1 MTLATPTR
9 LSRIP
14 QHTGHG
20 VGDGVGALARRYA
33 AYMNGCDFA
42 SQLRAQRVSRRQ
54 YAAFLS
60 MMYPC
65 VVGFNR
71 ALILSIAKVDHV
83 RHSSFVRALAE
94 QLHEEQ
100 GHNQMWR
107 GAMDLFGIDHARLYS
122 DFRGYISSMSREELD
137 LRTAGVLDALTADP
151 ANVSPGFFVG
161 APFPEPVVAICH
173 FLWSS
178 ACAEQVHYWEHF
190 ASQSGIEMVIFD
202 VVSGTV
208 LPGVVGNRELDLG
221 LASTKWWREHGRL
234 PGDTPGVKSDEEK
247 HLELARIALNRSD
260 SAREHRD
267 AIVRR
272 AEDTMRLFAATLVAQ
287 SSASLNF
294 PIERYTV

>member
-1 MTLATPTR
+1 
-9 LSRIP
+9 
-14 QHTGHG
+14 
-20 VGDGVGALARRYA
+20 
-33 AYMNGCDFA
+33 MNTCDFA
-42 SQLRAQRVSRRQ
+42 AQLRAQRVSRRQ
-54 YAAFLS
+54 YSAFLA

-107 GAMDLFGIDHARLYS
+107 AAMDLFGIDHARVYA
-122 DFRGYISSMSREELD
+122 DFRAYIGSMSREELD
-137 LRTAGVLDALTADP
+137 LRTAGVLDALIADP
-151 ANVSPGFFVG
+151 KNVAPGFFVD
-161 APFPEPVVAICH
+161 APFPEPIIAICH

-178 ACAEQVHYWEHF
+178 ASAEHVHYWEHF

-208 LPGVVGNRELDLG
+208 LPGVIGNRELDLG
-221 LASTKWWREHGRL
+221 LASTQWWREHGRL
-234 PGDTPGVKSDEEK
+234 PTDTSTAKSDEEK

-260 SAREHRD
+260 SAKEHRD
-267 AIVRR
+267 AICRR

-287 SSASLNF
+287 SGATNTF
-294 PIERYTV
+294 PIDRYIV

>member
-9 LSRIP
+9 ISKIP
-14 QHTGHG
+14 QHAGQG
-20 VGDGVGALARRYA
+20 VGDVVGALARRYA
-33 AYMNGCDFA
+33 SHMNACDFA

-83 RHSSFVRALAE
+83 RHSAFVRALAE

-107 GAMDLFGIDHARLYS
+107 GAMDLFGIDHARVYG
-122 DFRGYISSMSREELD
+122 DFREYAGSMSREELD

-151 ANVSPGFFVG
+151 SNVSPGFFVG
-161 APFPEPVVAICH
+161 SPFPESIVAICH
-173 FLWSS
+173 YLWSS
-178 ACAEQVHYWEHF
+178 ASCEQVHYWEHF

-221 LASTKWWREHGRL
+221 LASTKWWREHGRMAS
-234 PGDTPGVKSDEEK
+234 DEPGVKSDEEK

-260 SAREHRD
+260 SAREHRE
-267 AIVRR
+267 AITRR
-272 AEDTMRLFAATLVAQ
+272 AENTMRLFAATLVSQ
-287 SSASLNF
+287 STASHAF
-294 PIERYTV
+294 PLDRYTR